1 MTFDP
6 KEKVTCDLCNDI
18 YNRCNKSRHYKTHH
32 PEAYGFAPK
41 NQSVFQGAIR
51 EGHPEEQ
58 KDVTQN
64 LNQFDHFDTIP
75 QSNGIPE
82 EVTDESDDGSDL
94 DEEVNNHQFKK
105 VNVGN
110 KSQQQLPQ
118 QVIVR
123 NFTDTKTIS
132 NVNALNKRLVEV
144 INNFNGHIKK
154 IYSEKADKTYVSN
167 LQNQVSHM
175 KIDIEALRRTLTEQS
190 RLMGNVQNVYRHSKK
205 HRNDR
210 TSKHISKKIEN
221 VVKQKAGNNVK
232 TAIVL
237 ENVKKNLEANKQN
250 IDKSYD
256 LIQLFTDRV
265 DRLEGDMKVVKDKV
279 SVIDKSNNILIQN
292 SKRQNKELEKHEE
305 KLDELEKKK
314 PSKNDVINLIY
325 LILDRADVKVNKN
338 MVKDL
343 LGGKIETPSKKEPS
357 KLKVGKDPE
366 RSSSKHIGD
375 MGGNSPIT
383 DPKQSVKE
391 ISKHFDEEIDELINK
406 MRLTKKDEL
415 NKTTLKSMKNIIEK
429 HSHMGHL
436 NEIKKYMENL
446 PKNKS
451 KNNKKKAVMR
461 KHLHTTIKN
470 IEVK

>member
-190 RLMGNVQNVYRHSKK
+190 RLMGNVQNVYRHSKNHK
-205 HRNDR
+205 
-210 TSKHISKKIEN
+210 SKSANKIKNKIETVIKQRAGSN
-221 VVKQKAGNNVK
+221 VRPDEVLNNVNK
-232 TAIVL
+232 AL
-237 ENVKKNLEANKQN
+237 EINKQSIN
-250 IDKSYD
+250 KSYE
-256 LIQLFTDRV
+256 LINLFTDRV
-265 DRLEGDMKVVKDKV
+265 NQVENKINDLENKVDI
-279 SVIDKSNNILIQN
+279 IDKSNNILIKN
-292 SKRQNKELEKHEE
+292 SKRFTEDGLHLRDKH
-305 KLDELEKKK
+305 KMYDD
-314 PSKNDVINLIY
+314 N
-325 LILDRADVKVNKN
+325 
-338 MVKDL
+338 
-343 LGGKIETPSKKEPS
+343 
-357 KLKVGKDPE
+357 
-366 RSSSKHIGD
+366 
-375 MGGNSPIT
+375 
-383 DPKQSVKE
+383 VKE
-391 ISKHFDEEIDELINK
+391 
-406 MRLTKKDEL
+406 
-415 NKTTLKSMKNIIEK
+415 TL
-429 HSHMGHL
+429 
-436 NEIKKYMENL
+436 
-446 PKNKS
+446 
-451 KNNKKKAVMR
+451 NNKKK
-461 KHLHTTIKN
+461 
-470 IEVK
+470 IEEK